1 MTKEEEMK
9 KVILSL
15 IFLLSITV
23 FSYDYKELFPS
34 LDEIEIVQH
43 LQGNVAKLDI
53 LDFQKQALLNLLYEG
68 IQQQL
73 QKTPLYSNVQ
83 KAWMTSAEYV

>member
-1 MTKEEEMK
+1 MGGGTY
-9 KVILSL
+9 VYALTILA
-15 IFLLSITV
+15 
-23 FSYDYKELFPS
+23 
-34 LDEIEIVQH
+34 LDEIKIVQH
-43 LQGNVAKLDI
+43 LQENVGKMDI
-53 LDFQKQALLNLLYEG
+53 SDCEKQELLSLLYEK

>member
-1 MTKEEEMK
+1 MGGYVYALT
-9 KVILSL
+9 ILA
-15 IFLLSITV
+15 
-23 FSYDYKELFPS
+23 

-43 LQGNVAKLDI
+43 LQENVEKLDI
-53 LDFQKQALLNLLYEG
+53 LDSQKQALLNLLYEG

-73 QKTPLYSNVQ
+73 QKNPLYSNVQ